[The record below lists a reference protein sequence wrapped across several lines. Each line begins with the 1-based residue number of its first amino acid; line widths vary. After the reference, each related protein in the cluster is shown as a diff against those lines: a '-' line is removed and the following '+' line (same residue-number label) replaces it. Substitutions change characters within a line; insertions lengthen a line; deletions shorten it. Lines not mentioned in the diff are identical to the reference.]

1 MIKHARLLIVCC
13 VFLVACS
20 KQEIQTDMDNPL
32 IELVY
37 PKDIPA
43 LRTIQPFCVKTIVSD
58 NAGLSTL
65 YWEIIDVKS
74 GKVKIQKDLSPSFT
88 RSLVVEEKI
97 ILPAELSGE
106 YNYKITASDRMGNIS
121 KMTIP
126 FSVNN

>member
-1 MIKHARLLIVCC
+1 
-13 VFLVACS
+13 
-20 KQEIQTDMDNPL
+20 MDNPL

-43 LRTIQPFCVKTIVSD
+43 LTSQQPFCVKAIISD

-65 YWEIIDVKS
+65 YWEVIDVKS
-74 GKVKIQKDLSPSFT
+74 GQLKLKKDLSPSFV
-88 RSLVVEEKI
+88 RNFVVDEKI

-106 YNYKITASDRMGNIS
+106 FTYRITVGDRIGNTSKI
-121 KMTIP
+121 TIP